1 MDKAAHFDRV
11 SRWLK
16 DQFGSAE
23 TLESDAASIGTLL
36 DRAEY
41 DLDRL
46 RKDLAGVMQVRDGHA
61 ESIRGDTPDDA
72 SL

>member
-1 MDKAAHFDRV
+1 MEKTAQFDRV
-11 SRWLK
+11 SRWLR
-16 DQFGSAE
+16 DQFGSVE

-46 RKDLAGVMQVRDGHA
+46 RKDLADVMLEPVGSARPAPVDARD
-61 ESIRGDTPDDA
+61 
-72 SL
+72 

>member
-1 MDKAAHFDRV
+1 MEKAVQFERV

-46 RKDLAGVMQVRDGHA
+46 RKDLASVMQLRDGRA
-61 ESIRGDTPDDA
+61 KSIRGDTPDDA
-72 SL
+72 LL

>member
-1 MDKAAHFDRV
+1 MDKAPHFERI

-16 DQFGSAE
+16 DQFGSVE

-46 RKDLAGVMQVRDGHA
+46 RKDLANVMVEPVCANRPTSGDARD
-61 ESIRGDTPDDA
+61 
-72 SL
+72 

>member
-1 MDKAAHFDRV
+1 MEKTAQFDRI
-11 SRWLK
+11 SRWLR
-16 DQFGSAE
+16 DQFGSVE

-46 RKDLAGVMQVRDGHA
+46 RKDLADVMLEPVGSARPTPVDARD
-61 ESIRGDTPDDA
+61 
-72 SL
+72 